1 MDILIRGV
9 PQNELF
15 SIPDLVASYLKTS
28 KDKPLGIYH
37 ASIFGRGGEA
47 DWKPR
52 FGVYKVKSGL
62 VVKWIPDD
70 L

>member
-9 PQNELF
+9 PQDELF
-15 SIPDLVASYLKTS
+15 SIPNLVTSYLKTG
-28 KDKPLGIYH
+28 KDKPFGIYH
-37 ASIFGRGGEA
+37 ASIFGRGVEA
-47 DWKPR
+47 DWKPK
-52 FGVYKVKSGL
+52 FYVYKVKSGL